1 MSIDEADL
9 TERER
14 EMLKDCIPD
23 ADLQDMIA
31 GARQMVSD
39 AGTREYNYRTEY
51 RGGPRNVDPE
61 LLLAASIELGA
72 ARMVYE
78 QMSDRVMEAT
88 LILYERMAEML
99 DQGIPVDFVAEH
111 SGFKHRPSVYRIVNK
126 QLPDLRRALGE
137 ARRVR
142 EAIGG
147 RDATHHDTAEN
158 ARRDGGAFD
167 GRDSDR

>member
-1 MSIDEADL
+1 MTIDPQDL

-14 EMLKDCIPD
+14 EMLKDYVPD
-23 ADLQDMIA
+23 DELQAMIA
-31 GARQMVSD
+31 DANKMV
-39 AGTREYNYRTEY
+39 AAAGGTRQYNYRTEH

-61 LLLAASIELGA
+61 RLLAASIELGA

-78 QMSDRVMEAT
+78 QLTDRVMEAT

-99 DQGIPVDFVAEH
+99 EDGIPVDFVAEH
-111 SGFKHRPSVYRIVNK
+111 SGFRHRPSVYRIVNK

-142 EAIGG
+142 EALAQGG
-147 RDATHHDTAEN
+147 RDEIDPKN
-158 ARRDGGAFD
+158 ARQD
-167 GRDSDR
+167 